1 MSASDAPALRI
12 PPLSERS
19 LPVRGT
25 AILLLLTAALLAF
38 RLGAMPLLGPDEPR
52 YARVAEE
59 MDRQGEWVTP
69 TLQGRPWL
77 EKPPLYYWLAGA
89 AYSVLGETE
98 TAARLPSLLAAVLSV
113 GLTALFGAR
122 VYGAGTG
129 LAAGFA
135 LGTAVLPFA
144 YGRAAAMDGLLAS
157 FVSAAI
163 ALVGLHVLSRAGRLA
178 VPLGWACAGL
188 ATLAKGPLGLL
199 LPALVLAGWR
209 LAAPADARRRRVVD
223 PVSVLLFLLVAAP
236 WYVSIVLDQGWRF
249 VDVFILDHNLLRFT
263 STRHAHPGSVW
274 YYVPVLLLG
283 LFPWSAL
290 LLPGFGALEPRRRPA
305 DRLLLLWLLLPLAF
319 FSAAGSKLPG
329 YILPCL
335 PPLALIIGRGA
346 TALVRGEALPRGLG
360 PRAAA
365 RLGLI
370 LAAALFGLAL
380 KLVVGAAA
388 GPRIFPRTLYGQ
400 PGLPSLLPAALWV
413 VVIAFLAS
421 RLIERRPDAALG
433 MMRVGAAGFLL
444 LLALAV
450 PPLIGPLQSGR
461 DLFAV
466 ADGRA
471 TVAWG
476 AWRTAW
482 MSGYFYNDARV
493 REAETW
499 WETREALEQGAPLVL
514 CGPRECETLEEIRDD
529 VETERLAEGP
539 RGNALLRVR
548 LRPPARVPARA
559 SASAPAFPRSSGTR
573 TPPRP

>member
-1 MSASDAPALRI
+1 VSD
-12 PPLSERS
+12 RS

-25 AILLLLTAALLAF
+25 SILLLLTAALLAF
-38 RLGAMPLLGPDEPR
+38 RLGAVPLLGPDEPR
-52 YARVAEE
+52 YARVAVE
-59 MDRQGEWVTP
+59 MDRAGEWVTP

-77 EKPPLYYWLAGA
+77 EKPVLYYWLAGA
-89 AYSVLGETE
+89 AYSLLGEIE
-98 TAARLPSLLAAVLSV
+98 LAARLPSVLAAVVSV

-122 VYGAGTG
+122 IYGAGTG

-144 YGRAAAMDGLLAS
+144 YGRAAAMDGLLACL
-157 FVSAAI
+157 VSAAI
-163 ALVGLHVLSRAGRLA
+163 ALIGLHVLGVAGRLA
-178 VPLGWACAGL
+178 VPAGWACMGL
-188 ATLAKGPLGLL
+188 ATLAKGPLGVV
-199 LPALVLAGWR
+199 LPGLVLLGW
-209 LAAPADARRRRVVD
+209 LLTAPRGPAARRVAT
-223 PVSVLLFLLVAAP
+223 PGSLLLFLLVASP
-236 WYVSIVLDQGWRF
+236 WYAAIVLDQGWNF

-263 STRHAHPGSVW
+263 STLHAHPGPFG

-290 LLPGFGALEPRRRPA
+290 LLPGFGALEPRREPA

-319 FSAAGSKLPG
+319 FSSAGSKLPG

-346 TALVRGEALPRGLG
+346 TALVRGVALPRGLG
-360 PRAAA
+360 SRAAA
-365 RLGLI
+365 RLGLL

-380 KLVVGAAA
+380 ELVIGAAA
-388 GPRIFPRTLYGQ
+388 GPRVFPRTLYGQ
-400 PGLPSLLPAALWV
+400 PGLTALLPAALWV
-413 VVIAFLAS
+413 VVVAFLAA
-421 RLIERRPDAALG
+421 RLIERRPDSALG
-433 MMRVGAAGFLL
+433 MMRTGAAGFLL

-450 PPLIGPLQSGR
+450 PPLLGPLQSGR
-461 DLFAV
+461 HLFLSAN
-466 ADGRA
+466 GRE

-482 MSGYFYNDARV
+482 MAGYFYNDARV
-493 REAETW
+493 RETETW

-514 CGPRECETLEEIRDD
+514 CGPRECETLEQIRDD
-529 VETERLAEGP
+529 VETLRLAEGP

-548 LRPPARVPARA
+548 LRAPAREPARA
-559 SASAPAFPRSSGTR
+559 SASAPGSRRPSETR